1 VSVHVLARAAITFET
16 PGGSTHAPVVP
27 ALAGG
32 RERRLVLDSGSEVH
46 LLTKEL
52 VDELGLRFEEGE
64 EGVDHSGATMP
75 SWSVEDLPLE
85 LGGAGLTLRDT
96 VAIPAPKAFL
106 EKGIDGGL
114 SPQHLHPDAWAVVD
128 MAADELL
135 LVEAED
141 EALRGWLEA
150 RSPALTTLVLERDPA
165 WTVPVV
171 QAAIQPHPELPTM
184 LNTGGRRTEF
194 SATAV
199 PGLSAEDSERL
210 GGGVSGADVLGA
222 TVGEATLVVSGRE
235 IPVAALAIRQAMHD
249 PQAMVGMDVMRGTVL
264 AVAADVSRPVF
275 WQV

>member
-1 VSVHVLARAAITFET
+1 VPVRVLASVPITFET
-16 PGGSTHAPVVP
+16 PGGPTHAPVVL
-27 ALAGG
+27 ARAGG
-32 RERRLVLDSGSEVH
+32 RDRRFVLDTGSEVQ

-75 SWSVEDLPLE
+75 SWSVEDLPVE
-85 LGGAGLTLRDT
+85 LGGAGLTLRDS

-106 EKGIDGGL
+106 EKGIDGGF

-135 LVEAED
+135 LVEAGD
-141 EALRGWLEA
+141 EELGEWLEA

-171 QAAIQPHPELPTM
+171 QAAIRPHPELPTM
-184 LNTGGRRTEF
+184 LNTGGRWTEF
-194 SATAV
+194 SAAAV

-210 GGGVSGADVLGA
+210 GGGVSGADVRGA
-222 TVGEATLVVSGRE
+222 TVGEATLVVSGRQ

-249 PQAMVGMDVMRGTVL
+249 PQAMIGMDVLRGTVL
-264 AVAADVSRPVF
+264 AVAADTSRPVV
-275 WQV
+275 WQL